1 MYVALLASVS
11 RPAACG
17 LGGGRPPIRIVA
29 GYTAPPAG
37 CRRQKPI
44 PGGLT
49 PITPEAAEAAIR
61 RQVSVLPAETR
72 PLELCSGQTL
82 RQDIYPERDNP
93 PFDRVCMDGIAI
105 SSDVFERGVRAFR
118 IESTQGAG
126 APALRLA
133 DPANAIEVMTG
144 AILPTGTDCIIP
156 HEEYDQDGDVVT
168 VKSPAVARP
177 FRNVQRRGADSAP
190 DQPML
195 KAGIRLGP
203 AEIATAASAGLAQ
216 VNVTRQPRVIA
227 ISTGDELVD
236 PGQPILEYQVRR
248 SNAHAIVASLRDR
261 GYERVANDHVP
272 DDEHVLA
279 ERLSRHLSEQDVL
292 VLSGG
297 VSKGK
302 FDHVPKVLRKLG
314 VAEIFYQVAQ
324 RPGKPLYFG
333 WGPAGQAV
341 FGLPGNPVSTLICLV
356 RYVVPALIYMS
367 GRDHVPVQH
376 MTLASTVPAPKAATT
391 CFVPVAV
398 RVDERG
404 APFAMPLP
412 PNGPGDFLAL
422 TRTHGFVE
430 LPPQPEPFE
439 PGFVARFYRW

>member
-1 MYVALLASVS
+1 MQLHCSTSAVY
-11 RPAACG
+11 
-17 LGGGRPPIRIVA
+17 
-29 GYTAPPAG
+29 
-37 CRRQKPI
+37 RQDRLI

-49 PITPEAAEAAIR
+49 PITPEEAEAAIAK
-61 RQVSVLPAETR
+61 QVSVLPAEMR

-105 SSDVFERGVRAFR
+105 ASAVFERGARAFR

-126 APALRLA
+126 APAVRLV

-144 AILPTGTDCIIP
+144 AILPGGTDCIIP
-156 HEEYDQDGDVVT
+156 QEEYDEHGDVVT
-168 VKSPAVARP
+168 VKPQVVGRA
-177 FRNVQRRGADSAP
+177 FRNVQRRGEDSAP
-190 DQPML
+190 DAPML

-203 AEIATAASAGLAQ
+203 PEIATAASAGLAQ
-216 VNVTRQPRVIA
+216 VSVTRQPRIIA

-236 PGQPILEYQVRR
+236 PGQPILAHQIRR
-248 SNAHAIVASLRDR
+248 SNVYAIMASLRDR
-261 GYERVANDHVP
+261 GYERVANDHIR
-272 DDEHVLA
+272 DDEQALTEA
-279 ERLSRHLSEQDVL
+279 LSRHLSERDVL

-302 FDHVPKVLRKLG
+302 FDYVPQVLRKLG
-314 VAEIFYQVAQ
+314 VEEIFYEVAQ
-324 RPGKPLYFG
+324 RPGKPMYFG
-333 WGPAGQAV
+333 LGPSGQAV
-341 FGLPGNPVSTLICLV
+341 FGLPGNPVATLICLV

-367 GRDHVPVQH
+367 GCGQVPVQH
-376 MTLASTVPAPKAATT
+376 MTLASTVKAPKAASTYLM
-391 CFVPVAV
+391 PVAV

-404 APFAMPLP
+404 APIAVPMP

-422 TRTHGFVE
+422 TKTYGFIE